1 MPAKRGARGRRRSL
15 LGDFA
20 AQLGFDFGDSPKP
33 LLGQPGHAAEP
44 LEQVIGLPSWQHPQ
58 ATHQIKLSTA
68 YIGYHLKRS
77 KRRTIGMSVGMD
89 GVVVQAP
96 RWVGL
101 AEIEAVLAEKG
112 TWLLAKLGEMQTRQ
126 KDRLNQRIQWCDG
139 ATFPVLDRKVKVVLN
154 PTHAT
159 AQAGGQLQTI
169 DGTPVGWV
177 AAAEWSDPPMDPAQP
192 LTLHLAL
199 PMAASEV
206 QIRDAVQAW
215 LMQQAKLNFTQRLDH
230 FAPQLGVQWKRL
242 SLSNASSRWGT
253 ASADGS
259 IRLNWRLIHFKQDVI
274 DYVVVHELSHLRV
287 MNHSPQF
294 WETVGSLVPD
304 YQQRRHALNE
314 EVLPQWA

>member
-1 MPAKRGARGRRRSL
+1 MTAFVQLALDWLGGQSLKEEPSPATVPVASNASSPLAFVHPLASRQIQLQQTTIAYAFQRVKR
-15 LGDFA
+15 
-20 AQLGFDFGDSPKP
+20 K
-33 LLGQPGHAAEP
+33 
-44 LEQVIGLPSWQHPQ
+44 
-58 ATHQIKLSTA
+58 
-68 YIGYHLKRS
+68 
-77 KRRTIGMSVGMD
+77 TIGMSVGAD
-89 GVVVQAP
+89 GLEVRAP
-96 RWVGL
+96 RWATV
-101 AEIEAVLAEKG
+101 ASVEAVLHEKSAWILRKLQESQERQKQMRHTIIEWRDG
-112 TWLLAKLGEMQTRQ
+112 AALPFLGEQWVV
-126 KDRLNQRIQWCDG
+126 RLDPEHQS
-139 ATFPVLDRKVKVVLN
+139 L
-154 PTHAT
+154 
-159 AQAGGQLQTI
+159 QASYQDTSPKCLPI
-169 DGTPVGWV
+169 
-177 AAAEWSDPPMDPAQP
+177 ALSIHAQP
-192 LTLHLAL
+192 G
-199 PMAASEV
+199 

>member
-1 MPAKRGARGRRRSL
+1 MTAFVQLAL
-15 LGDFA
+15 DWLG
-20 AQLGFDFGDSPKP
+20 
-33 LLGQPGHAAEP
+33 GHSIQEEP
-44 LEQVIGLPSWQHPQ
+44 LPLPASNAAKAFSASFFVHPL
-58 ATHQIKLSTA
+58 ASRQIQLQQTTVA
-68 YIGYHLKRS
+68 YAFQRVKR
-77 KRRTIGMSVGMD
+77 KTIGMSVGAD
-89 GVVVQAP
+89 GLEVRAP
-96 RWVGL
+96 RWATV
-101 AEIEAVLAEKG
+101 ASVEAVLHEKSDWILRKLQASQERQKQMRHTIIEWRDG
-112 TWLLAKLGEMQTRQ
+112 ASLPFLGEQWVV
-126 KDRLNQRIQWCDG
+126 RL
-139 ATFPVLDRKVKVVLN
+139 
-154 PTHAT
+154 
-159 AQAGGQLQTI
+159 
-169 DGTPVGWV
+169 
-177 AAAEWSDPPMDPAQP
+177 DPAHQFPHISDQGTTPKYLQVPLSLHAQP
-192 LTLHLAL
+192 G
-199 PMAASEV
+199 

-304 YQQRRHALNE
+304 YQQRRNALNE

>member
-1 MPAKRGARGRRRSL
+1 MTAFVQLALDWLGGQSLKEEPSPATVPVASNAASTLVFVHPLASRQIQLQQTTIAYAFQRVKR
-15 LGDFA
+15 
-20 AQLGFDFGDSPKP
+20 K
-33 LLGQPGHAAEP
+33 
-44 LEQVIGLPSWQHPQ
+44 
-58 ATHQIKLSTA
+58 
-68 YIGYHLKRS
+68 
-77 KRRTIGMSVGMD
+77 TIGMSVGAD
-89 GVVVQAP
+89 GLEVRAP
-96 RWVGL
+96 RWATV
-101 AEIEAVLAEKG
+101 ASVEAVLHEKSAWILRKLQESQERQKQMRHTVIEWRDG
-112 TWLLAKLGEMQTRQ
+112 ASLPFLGEQWLV
-126 KDRLNQRIQWCDG
+126 RLDPEHQS
-139 ATFPVLDRKVKVVLN
+139 L
-154 PTHAT
+154 
-159 AQAGGQLQTI
+159 QASQQETSPKCLPI
-169 DGTPVGWV
+169 
-177 AAAEWSDPPMDPAQP
+177 ALSIHAQP
-192 LTLHLAL
+192 G
-199 PMAASEV
+199 

>member
-1 MPAKRGARGRRRSL
+1 MTAFVQLALDWLGGHSVQDAPSPAPVASKAFSASAFVHPLASRQIQLQETTIAYAFQRVKR
-15 LGDFA
+15 
-20 AQLGFDFGDSPKP
+20 K
-33 LLGQPGHAAEP
+33 
-44 LEQVIGLPSWQHPQ
+44 
-58 ATHQIKLSTA
+58 
-68 YIGYHLKRS
+68 
-77 KRRTIGMSVGMD
+77 TIGMSVGAD
-89 GVVVQAP
+89 GLEVRAP
-96 RWVGL
+96 RWATV
-101 AEIEAVLAEKG
+101 ASVEAVLHEKSA
-112 TWLLAKLGEMQTRQ
+112 WILRKLQESQERQ
-126 KDRLNQRIQWCDG
+126 KQMRHTIIEWRDG
-139 ATFPVLDRKVKVVLN
+139 ATLPFLGSQWVVRLDPEHQSL
-154 PTHAT
+154 PTSHE
-159 AQAGGQLQTI
+159 
-169 DGTPVGWV
+169 D
-177 AAAEWSDPPMDPAQP
+177 AAPKCLHIALSLHAQP
-192 LTLHLAL
+192 G
-199 PMAASEV
+199 

>member
-1 MPAKRGARGRRRSL
+1 MAAFVQLALDWLGGHIDQEEPNAVPVASKAFIASAFVHPLASRQIQLQQTTIAYAFQRVKR
-15 LGDFA
+15 
-20 AQLGFDFGDSPKP
+20 K
-33 LLGQPGHAAEP
+33 
-44 LEQVIGLPSWQHPQ
+44 
-58 ATHQIKLSTA
+58 
-68 YIGYHLKRS
+68 
-77 KRRTIGMSVGMD
+77 TIGMSVGAD
-89 GVVVQAP
+89 GLEVRAP
-96 RWVGL
+96 RWATV
-101 AEIEAVLAEKG
+101 ASVEAVLHEKSA
-112 TWLLAKLGEMQTRQ
+112 WILRKLQESQERQ
-126 KDRLNQRIQWCDG
+126 KQMRHTIIEWRDG
-139 ATFPVLDRKVKVVLN
+139 ATLPFLGEQWVVRLDPEHQSL
-154 PTHAT
+154 PTSHE
-159 AQAGGQLQTI
+159 
-169 DGTPVGWV
+169 D
-177 AAAEWSDPPMDPAQP
+177 AAPKCLHIALSLHAQP
-192 LTLHLAL
+192 G
-199 PMAASEV
+199 

>member
-1 MPAKRGARGRRRSL
+1 MTAFVQLALDWLGGQSLKEEPSPATVPVASNAASPLVFVHPLASRQIQLQQTTIAYAFQRVKR
-15 LGDFA
+15 
-20 AQLGFDFGDSPKP
+20 K
-33 LLGQPGHAAEP
+33 
-44 LEQVIGLPSWQHPQ
+44 
-58 ATHQIKLSTA
+58 
-68 YIGYHLKRS
+68 
-77 KRRTIGMSVGMD
+77 TIGMSVGAD
-89 GVVVQAP
+89 GLEVRAP
-96 RWVGL
+96 RWATV
-101 AEIEAVLAEKG
+101 ASVEAVLYEKSAWILRKLQESQERQKQMRHTVIEWRDG
-112 TWLLAKLGEMQTRQ
+112 ASLPFLGEQWLV
-126 KDRLNQRIQWCDG
+126 RLDPEHQS
-139 ATFPVLDRKVKVVLN
+139 P
-154 PTHAT
+154 
-159 AQAGGQLQTI
+159 QASYQETSAKCLPI
-169 DGTPVGWV
+169 
-177 AAAEWSDPPMDPAQP
+177 ALSIHAQP
-192 LTLHLAL
+192 G
-199 PMAASEV
+199 

>member
-1 MPAKRGARGRRRSL
+1 MTAFVQLALDWLGGQSLKEEPSPATVPVASNAASPLVFVHPLASRQIQLQQTTIAYAFQRVKR
-15 LGDFA
+15 
-20 AQLGFDFGDSPKP
+20 K
-33 LLGQPGHAAEP
+33 
-44 LEQVIGLPSWQHPQ
+44 
-58 ATHQIKLSTA
+58 
-68 YIGYHLKRS
+68 
-77 KRRTIGMSVGMD
+77 TIGMSVGAD
-89 GVVVQAP
+89 GLEVRAP
-96 RWVGL
+96 RWATV
-101 AEIEAVLAEKG
+101 ASVEAVLHEKSAWILRKLQESQERQKQMRHTVIEWRDG
-112 TWLLAKLGEMQTRQ
+112 ASLPFLGEQWLV
-126 KDRLNQRIQWCDG
+126 RLDPEHQS
-139 ATFPVLDRKVKVVLN
+139 P
-154 PTHAT
+154 
-159 AQAGGQLQTI
+159 QASHQETSPKCLPI
-169 DGTPVGWV
+169 
-177 AAAEWSDPPMDPAQP
+177 ALSIHAQP
-192 LTLHLAL
+192 G
-199 PMAASEV
+199 

-314 EVLPQWA
+314 EVLPKWA

>member
-1 MPAKRGARGRRRSL
+1 MTAFVQLAL
-15 LGDFA
+15 DWLG
-20 AQLGFDFGDSPKP
+20 
-33 LLGQPGHAAEP
+33 GHSIQEEP
-44 LEQVIGLPSWQHPQ
+44 LPLPASNASKAFSASAFVHPL
-58 ATHQIKLSTA
+58 ASRQIQLQQTTVA
-68 YIGYHLKRS
+68 YAFQRVKR
-77 KRRTIGMSVGMD
+77 KTIGMSVGAD
-89 GVVVQAP
+89 GLEVRAP
-96 RWVGL
+96 RWATV
-101 AEIEAVLAEKG
+101 ASVEAVLHEKSDWILRKLQASQERQKQMRHTIIEWRDG
-112 TWLLAKLGEMQTRQ
+112 ASLPFLGEQWVV
-126 KDRLNQRIQWCDG
+126 RL
-139 ATFPVLDRKVKVVLN
+139 
-154 PTHAT
+154 
-159 AQAGGQLQTI
+159 
-169 DGTPVGWV
+169 
-177 AAAEWSDPPMDPAQP
+177 DPAHQFPHISDQGTTPKYLQVPLSLHAQP
-192 LTLHLAL
+192 G
-199 PMAASEV
+199 

-304 YQQRRHALNE
+304 YQQRRNALNE

>member
-1 MPAKRGARGRRRSL
+1 
-15 LGDFA
+15 
-20 AQLGFDFGDSPKP
+20 
-33 LLGQPGHAAEP
+33 
-44 LEQVIGLPSWQHPQ
+44 
-58 ATHQIKLSTA
+58 
-68 YIGYHLKRS
+68 
-77 KRRTIGMSVGMD
+77 MSVGAD
-89 GVVVQAP
+89 GLEVRAP
-96 RWVGL
+96 RWATV
-101 AEIEAVLAEKG
+101 ASVEAVLHEKSAWILRKLQESQERQKQMRHTVIEWRDG
-112 TWLLAKLGEMQTRQ
+112 ASLPFLGEQWLV
-126 KDRLNQRIQWCDG
+126 RLDPEHQS
-139 ATFPVLDRKVKVVLN
+139 P
-154 PTHAT
+154 
-159 AQAGGQLQTI
+159 QASYQETSPKCLPI
-169 DGTPVGWV
+169 
-177 AAAEWSDPPMDPAQP
+177 ALSIHAQP
-192 LTLHLAL
+192 G
-199 PMAASEV
+199 

>member
-1 MPAKRGARGRRRSL
+1 MSAFVQLALDWLGGNIAQEEPNTVPVASKAFSASAFVHPLASRQIQLQETTIAYAFQRVKR
-15 LGDFA
+15 
-20 AQLGFDFGDSPKP
+20 K
-33 LLGQPGHAAEP
+33 
-44 LEQVIGLPSWQHPQ
+44 
-58 ATHQIKLSTA
+58 
-68 YIGYHLKRS
+68 
-77 KRRTIGMSVGMD
+77 TIGMSVGAD
-89 GVVVQAP
+89 GLEVRAP
-96 RWVGL
+96 RWATV
-101 AEIEAVLAEKG
+101 ASVEAVLHEKSA
-112 TWLLAKLGEMQTRQ
+112 WILRKLQESQERQ
-126 KDRLNQRIQWCDG
+126 KQMRHTIIEWRDG
-139 ATFPVLDRKVKVVLN
+139 ATLPFLGEQWVVRLDPEHQSL
-154 PTHAT
+154 PTSNE
-159 AQAGGQLQTI
+159 
-169 DGTPVGWV
+169 D
-177 AAAEWSDPPMDPAQP
+177 AAPKCLHIALSLHAQP
-192 LTLHLAL
+192 G
-199 PMAASEV
+199 

>member
-1 MPAKRGARGRRRSL
+1 MTAFVQLALDWLGGHSVQDEPKPAPLSAASKAFSMSAFVHPLASRQIQLQQTTVAYAFQRAKR
-15 LGDFA
+15 
-20 AQLGFDFGDSPKP
+20 K
-33 LLGQPGHAAEP
+33 
-44 LEQVIGLPSWQHPQ
+44 
-58 ATHQIKLSTA
+58 
-68 YIGYHLKRS
+68 
-77 KRRTIGMSVGMD
+77 TIGMSVGAD
-89 GVVVQAP
+89 GLEVRAP
-96 RWVGL
+96 RWATVASVESVL
-101 AEIEAVLAEKG
+101 QEKSAWILRKLQESQERQKHMRHTMIEWRDGASLPF
-112 TWLLAKLGEMQTRQ
+112 LGEQWVV
-126 KDRLNQRIQWCDG
+126 RLDPEHQSLPSSHAD
-139 ATFPVLDRKVKVVLN
+139 ATPKCLHIALSL
-154 PTHAT
+154 H
-159 AQAGGQLQTI
+159 
-169 DGTPVGWV
+169 
-177 AAAEWSDPPMDPAQP
+177 AQP
-192 LTLHLAL
+192 G
-199 PMAASEV
+199 

>member
-1 MPAKRGARGRRRSL
+1 MAAFVQLALDWLGGNIPQEEPNTVPVASKAFSASAFVHPLASRQIQLQETTIAYAFQRVKR
-15 LGDFA
+15 
-20 AQLGFDFGDSPKP
+20 K
-33 LLGQPGHAAEP
+33 
-44 LEQVIGLPSWQHPQ
+44 
-58 ATHQIKLSTA
+58 
-68 YIGYHLKRS
+68 
-77 KRRTIGMSVGMD
+77 TIGMSVGAD
-89 GVVVQAP
+89 GLEVRAP
-96 RWVGL
+96 RWATV
-101 AEIEAVLAEKG
+101 ASVEAVLHEKSA
-112 TWLLAKLGEMQTRQ
+112 WILRKLQESQERQ
-126 KDRLNQRIQWCDG
+126 KQMRHTIIEWRDG
-139 ATFPVLDRKVKVVLN
+139 ATLPFLGEQWVVRLDPEHQSL
-154 PTHAT
+154 PTSHEE
-159 AQAGGQLQTI
+159 
-169 DGTPVGWV
+169 
-177 AAAEWSDPPMDPAQP
+177 AAPKCLHIALSLHAQP
-192 LTLHLAL
+192 G
-199 PMAASEV
+199 

>member
-1 MPAKRGARGRRRSL
+1 MAAFVQLALDWLGGHSVQDEPQPAPAPVASKAFSASAFVHPLASRQIQLQETTIAYAFQRVKR
-15 LGDFA
+15 
-20 AQLGFDFGDSPKP
+20 K
-33 LLGQPGHAAEP
+33 
-44 LEQVIGLPSWQHPQ
+44 
-58 ATHQIKLSTA
+58 
-68 YIGYHLKRS
+68 
-77 KRRTIGMSVGMD
+77 TIGMSVGAD
-89 GVVVQAP
+89 GLEVRAP
-96 RWVGL
+96 RWATV
-101 AEIEAVLAEKG
+101 ASVEAVLHEKS
-112 TWLLAKLGEMQTRQ
+112 TWILRKLQESQERQ
-126 KDRLNQRIQWCDG
+126 KQMRHTIIEWRDG
-139 ATFPVLDRKVKVVLN
+139 ATLPFLGEQWVVRLDPKHQSL
-154 PTHAT
+154 PASHE
-159 AQAGGQLQTI
+159 
-169 DGTPVGWV
+169 D
-177 AAAEWSDPPMDPAQP
+177 AAPKCLPIALSLHAQP
-192 LTLHLAL
+192 G
-199 PMAASEV
+199 

>member
-1 MPAKRGARGRRRSL
+1 MTAFVQLALDWLGGQSLKEEPSPATVPVASNAASPLAFVHPLASRQIQLQQTTIAYAFQRVKR
-15 LGDFA
+15 
-20 AQLGFDFGDSPKP
+20 K
-33 LLGQPGHAAEP
+33 
-44 LEQVIGLPSWQHPQ
+44 
-58 ATHQIKLSTA
+58 
-68 YIGYHLKRS
+68 
-77 KRRTIGMSVGMD
+77 TIGMSVGAD
-89 GVVVQAP
+89 GLEVRAP
-96 RWVGL
+96 RWATV
-101 AEIEAVLAEKG
+101 ASVEAVLHEKSAWILRKLQESQERQKQMRHTVIEWRDG
-112 TWLLAKLGEMQTRQ
+112 ASLPFLGEQWLV
-126 KDRLNQRIQWCDG
+126 RLDPEHQS
-139 ATFPVLDRKVKVVLN
+139 P
-154 PTHAT
+154 
-159 AQAGGQLQTI
+159 QASYQETSPKCLPI
-169 DGTPVGWV
+169 
-177 AAAEWSDPPMDPAQP
+177 ALSIHAQP
-192 LTLHLAL
+192 G
-199 PMAASEV
+199 

-314 EVLPQWA
+314 EVLPKWA

>member
-1 MPAKRGARGRRRSL
+1 MTAFVQLAL
-15 LGDFA
+15 DWLG
-20 AQLGFDFGDSPKP
+20 
-33 LLGQPGHAAEP
+33 GHSIQEEP
-44 LEQVIGLPSWQHPQ
+44 LPLPASNAAKVFSASSFVHPL
-58 ATHQIKLSTA
+58 ASRQIQLQQTTVA
-68 YIGYHLKRS
+68 YAFQRIKR
-77 KRRTIGMSVGMD
+77 KTIGMSVGAD
-89 GVVVQAP
+89 GLEVRAP
-96 RWVGL
+96 RWATV
-101 AEIEAVLAEKG
+101 ASVEAVLHEKSDWILRKLQASQERQKQMRHTIIEWRDG
-112 TWLLAKLGEMQTRQ
+112 ASLPFLGEQWVV
-126 KDRLNQRIQWCDG
+126 RL
-139 ATFPVLDRKVKVVLN
+139 
-154 PTHAT
+154 
-159 AQAGGQLQTI
+159 
-169 DGTPVGWV
+169 
-177 AAAEWSDPPMDPAQP
+177 DPAHQFPHISDQGTTPKYLQVPLSLHAQP
-192 LTLHLAL
+192 G
-199 PMAASEV
+199 

-304 YQQRRHALNE
+304 YQQRRNALNE

>member
-1 MPAKRGARGRRRSL
+1 MTAFVQLAL
-15 LGDFA
+15 DWLGGPSI
-20 AQLGFDFGDSPKP
+20 QE
-33 LLGQPGHAAEP
+33 EP
-44 LEQVIGLPSWQHPQ
+44 LPLPASNAAKAFSASSFVHPL
-58 ATHQIKLSTA
+58 ASRQIQLQQTTVA
-68 YIGYHLKRS
+68 YAFQRVKR
-77 KRRTIGMSVGMD
+77 KTIGMSVGAD
-89 GVVVQAP
+89 GLEVRAP
-96 RWVGL
+96 RWATV
-101 AEIEAVLAEKG
+101 ASVEAVLHEKSDWILRKLQASQERQKQMRHTIIEWRDG
-112 TWLLAKLGEMQTRQ
+112 ASLPFLGEQWVV
-126 KDRLNQRIQWCDG
+126 RL
-139 ATFPVLDRKVKVVLN
+139 
-154 PTHAT
+154 
-159 AQAGGQLQTI
+159 
-169 DGTPVGWV
+169 
-177 AAAEWSDPPMDPAQP
+177 DPAHQFPHISDQGTTPKYLQVPLSLHAQP
-192 LTLHLAL
+192 G
-199 PMAASEV
+199 

-304 YQQRRHALNE
+304 YQQRRNALNE

>member
-1 MPAKRGARGRRRSL
+1 MGAYVQLALDWLGGNIAQEEPNTVPVASKAFSASAFVHPLASRQIQLKETTIAYAFQRVKR
-15 LGDFA
+15 
-20 AQLGFDFGDSPKP
+20 K
-33 LLGQPGHAAEP
+33 
-44 LEQVIGLPSWQHPQ
+44 
-58 ATHQIKLSTA
+58 
-68 YIGYHLKRS
+68 
-77 KRRTIGMSVGMD
+77 TIGMSVGAD
-89 GVVVQAP
+89 GLEVRAP
-96 RWVGL
+96 RWATV
-101 AEIEAVLAEKG
+101 ASVEAVLHEKSA
-112 TWLLAKLGEMQTRQ
+112 WILRKLQESQERQ
-126 KDRLNQRIQWCDG
+126 KQMRHTIIEWRDG
-139 ATFPVLDRKVKVVLN
+139 ATLPFLGEQWVVRLDPEHQSL
-154 PTHAT
+154 PTSH
-159 AQAGGQLQTI
+159 QE
-169 DGTPVGWV
+169 
-177 AAAEWSDPPMDPAQP
+177 AAPKCLHIALSLHAQP
-192 LTLHLAL
+192 G
-199 PMAASEV
+199 

>member
-1 MPAKRGARGRRRSL
+1 MTPFVQLALDWLGGNIPQEEPNTVPVASKAFSASAFVHPLASRQIQLQETTIAYAFQRVKR
-15 LGDFA
+15 
-20 AQLGFDFGDSPKP
+20 K
-33 LLGQPGHAAEP
+33 
-44 LEQVIGLPSWQHPQ
+44 
-58 ATHQIKLSTA
+58 
-68 YIGYHLKRS
+68 
-77 KRRTIGMSVGMD
+77 TIGMSVGAD
-89 GVVVQAP
+89 GLEVRAP
-96 RWVGL
+96 RWATV
-101 AEIEAVLAEKG
+101 ASVEAVLHEKSA
-112 TWLLAKLGEMQTRQ
+112 WILRKLQESQERQ
-126 KDRLNQRIQWCDG
+126 KQMRHTIIEWRDG
-139 ATFPVLDRKVKVVLN
+139 ATLPFLGEQWVVRLDPEHQSLS
-154 PTHAT
+154 TSH
-159 AQAGGQLQTI
+159 QE
-169 DGTPVGWV
+169 
-177 AAAEWSDPPMDPAQP
+177 AAPKCLHIALSLHAQP
-192 LTLHLAL
+192 G
-199 PMAASEV
+199 

>member
-1 MPAKRGARGRRRSL
+1 MTAFVQLALDWLGGQSLKEEPSPATAPVASNAASPLAFVHPLASRQIQLQQTTIAYAFQRVKR
-15 LGDFA
+15 
-20 AQLGFDFGDSPKP
+20 K
-33 LLGQPGHAAEP
+33 
-44 LEQVIGLPSWQHPQ
+44 
-58 ATHQIKLSTA
+58 
-68 YIGYHLKRS
+68 
-77 KRRTIGMSVGMD
+77 TIGMSVGAD
-89 GVVVQAP
+89 GLEVRAP
-96 RWVGL
+96 RWATV
-101 AEIEAVLAEKG
+101 ASVEAVLHEKSAWILRKLQESQERQKQMRHTVIEWRDG
-112 TWLLAKLGEMQTRQ
+112 ASLPFLGE
-126 KDRLNQRIQWCDG
+126 KWLVRLDPEHQS
-139 ATFPVLDRKVKVVLN
+139 L
-154 PTHAT
+154 
-159 AQAGGQLQTI
+159 QASYQETSPKCLPI
-169 DGTPVGWV
+169 
-177 AAAEWSDPPMDPAQP
+177 ALSIHAQP
-192 LTLHLAL
+192 G
-199 PMAASEV
+199 

-314 EVLPQWA
+314 EVLPQWT

>member
-1 MPAKRGARGRRRSL
+1 MSAFVQLALDWLGGNIAQEEPNTVPVASKAFSASAFVHPLASRQIQLQETTIAYAFQRVKR
-15 LGDFA
+15 
-20 AQLGFDFGDSPKP
+20 K
-33 LLGQPGHAAEP
+33 
-44 LEQVIGLPSWQHPQ
+44 
-58 ATHQIKLSTA
+58 
-68 YIGYHLKRS
+68 
-77 KRRTIGMSVGMD
+77 TIGMSVGAD
-89 GVVVQAP
+89 GLEVRAP
-96 RWVGL
+96 RWATV
-101 AEIEAVLAEKG
+101 ASVEAVLHEKSAWILRKLQESQERQKQMRHTIIEWRDG
-112 TWLLAKLGEMQTRQ
+112 ASLPFLGEQWLV
-126 KDRLNQRIQWCDG
+126 RLDPEHQS
-139 ATFPVLDRKVKVVLN
+139 L
-154 PTHAT
+154 
-159 AQAGGQLQTI
+159 QASQQETSPKCLPI
-169 DGTPVGWV
+169 
-177 AAAEWSDPPMDPAQP
+177 ALSIHAQP
-192 LTLHLAL
+192 G
-199 PMAASEV
+199 

>member
-1 MPAKRGARGRRRSL
+1 MTAFVQLALDWLGGHSVQDEPQPAPAPVASKAFSAAAFVHPLASRQIQLQETTIAYAFQRVKR
-15 LGDFA
+15 
-20 AQLGFDFGDSPKP
+20 K
-33 LLGQPGHAAEP
+33 
-44 LEQVIGLPSWQHPQ
+44 
-58 ATHQIKLSTA
+58 
-68 YIGYHLKRS
+68 
-77 KRRTIGMSVGMD
+77 TIGMSVGPD
-89 GVVVQAP
+89 GLEVRAP
-96 RWVGL
+96 RWATV
-101 AEIEAVLAEKG
+101 ASVEAVLHEKSA
-112 TWLLAKLGEMQTRQ
+112 WILRKLQESQERQ
-126 KDRLNQRIQWCDG
+126 KQMRHTIIEWRDG
-139 ATFPVLDRKVKVVLN
+139 ATLPFLGEQWVVRLDPEHQSL
-154 PTHAT
+154 PTSHEDAT
-159 AQAGGQLQTI
+159 PKCLHIAL
-169 DGTPVGWV
+169 
-177 AAAEWSDPPMDPAQP
+177 SLHAQP
-192 LTLHLAL
+192 G
-199 PMAASEV
+199 

-253 ASADGS
+253 ASADGN

>member
-1 MPAKRGARGRRRSL
+1 MSAFVQLALDWLGGNIAQEEPNTVPVASKAFSASAFVHPLASRQIQLQETTIAYAFQRVKR
-15 LGDFA
+15 
-20 AQLGFDFGDSPKP
+20 K
-33 LLGQPGHAAEP
+33 
-44 LEQVIGLPSWQHPQ
+44 
-58 ATHQIKLSTA
+58 
-68 YIGYHLKRS
+68 
-77 KRRTIGMSVGMD
+77 TIGMSVGAD
-89 GVVVQAP
+89 GLEVRAP
-96 RWVGL
+96 RWATV
-101 AEIEAVLAEKG
+101 ASVEAVLHEKSA
-112 TWLLAKLGEMQTRQ
+112 WILRKLQESQERQ
-126 KDRLNQRIQWCDG
+126 KQMRHTIIEWRDG
-139 ATFPVLDRKVKVVLN
+139 ATLPFLGEQWVVRLDPEHQSL
-154 PTHAT
+154 PTRH
-159 AQAGGQLQTI
+159 QE
-169 DGTPVGWV
+169 
-177 AAAEWSDPPMDPAQP
+177 AAPKCLHIALSLHAQP
-192 LTLHLAL
+192 G
-199 PMAASEV
+199 